1 MGRSDRI
8 IKAIS
13 GYDIRTIDEKEVSSA
28 KSAEAIEN
36 ESGRKGEGA
45 STDILNTADTP
56 YRSALE
62 STSNHIS

>member
-1 MGRSDRI
+1 MN
-8 IKAIS
+8 
-13 GYDIRTIDEKEVSSA
+13 IRTIDEKEVSSA

-36 ESGRKGEGA
+36 ESGGKGEGA

-62 STSNHIS
+62 HLQSYLLKIQCEDT